1 MGTSIFSIGVSGLN
15 AAQGALTVTSH
26 NISNVN
32 TAGYTRQ
39 VTQQA
44 ARYPQSA
51 SYGFIGQGVDL
62 THVNRVYDDYLTQQV
77 QSAQATDSYYSGQL
91 DFLKQVDSLMAD
103 STVGV
108 SPSLQDFFGSL
119 QTLSSDPSAIPSRQ
133 TAINNAQ
140 ALATKFRTL
149 DGQLQ
154 EMASGVSTRIK
165 ASVDTI
171 NGLASQI
178 ADLNQRISGLTVKTS
193 GGTTLSAPND
203 LLDQRDQAIL
213 ELNKQVKASVVPQSD
228 GSYSVFI
235 GNGQTLVLG
244 NQANQ
249 LATQPDPAD
258 PQQLQLVYQSTSGSN
273 TVIPTSL
280 IQGGALGG
288 LFSFRDGALTEAQT
302 RLGNLAIDFATAIN
316 YQQQLGLDL
325 NGQPGLPLFTDLSAY
340 ASDPRGAASALQVTM
355 SDPKGIAAASNL
367 KPDNPAVI
375 STATGLAFNG
385 LTISAVYSTLP
396 GNYGW
401 SSAGAPDVTDHP
413 SYNLTSLS
421 IDSTTKTATVVNGA
435 VVTTYNVVPE
445 PNVDN
450 GYKLVSGSPAVDAGI
465 AFSLSGPLPSGLTL
479 SVVPNAA
486 PIGKGDN
493 TNLLAMAKLQTRPLV
508 DDERAN
514 TSSSLT
520 SFASHYASMVSYV
533 GSVTNE
539 ATVSSTAQSNVLQ
552 EAQTARDR
560 ISAVNLD
567 EEAANLIKYQ
577 QAYQASSKVIQIAQ
591 QLFSSLLQMN

>member
-119 QTLSSDPSAIPSRQ
+119 QTLSADPSSLPSRQ
-133 TAINNAQ
+133 AAVNKAQ

-154 EMASGVSTRIK
+154 EMASGVNTRIK
-165 ASVDTI
+165 ASVDSI

-178 ADLNQRISGLTVKTS
+178 ADLNHRIAALTVKTAS
-193 GGTTLSAPND
+193 GTTTNAPND

-244 NQANQ
+244 SVANQ
-249 LATQPDPAD
+249 LDTQPDPTN
-258 PQQLQLVYQSTSGSN
+258 PQQLQLVYKSTNGSN

-280 IQGGALGG
+280 VQGGALGG
-288 LFSFRDGALTEAQT
+288 ILDFRDNALTNART
-302 RLGNLAIDFATAIN
+302 RLGNLAIDFAAAMN

-325 NGQPGLPLFTDLSAY
+325 NGQQGQPLFTDLSSY
-340 ASDPRGAASALQVTM
+340 AANPQGAASALQVIMT
-355 SDPKGIAAASNL
+355 DPSGLAAASNL
-367 KPDNPAVI
+367 KAGAQVVTSSGSVLSI
-375 STATGLAFNG
+375 SK
-385 LTISAVYSTLP
+385 VYSTLP
-396 GNYGW
+396 GDYGW
-401 SSAGAPDVTDHP
+401 SSASAAGAPNVTTHP
-413 SYNLTSLS
+413 SSNLTSLT
-421 IDSTTKTATVVNGA
+421 IDSTAMTATVVNGA
-435 VVTTYNVVPE
+435 GTTTYNVVAD

-465 AFSLSGPLPSGLTL
+465 AFSLSGPLTSGLTL

-508 DDERAN
+508 DDDRTDT
-514 TSSSLT
+514 TSTLT

-552 EAQTARDR
+552 EVQTARDR

-591 QLFSSLLQMN
+591 QIFSSLLQMN

>member
-288 LFSFRDGALTEAQT
+288 LFDFRDNTLTEART

-325 NGQPGLPLFTDLSAY
+325 NGQPGQPLFTDLSAY

-355 SDPKGIAAASNL
+355 TDPKGLATASNL
-367 KPDNPAVI
+367 KPGSPAV
-375 STATGLAFNG
+375 SPTGSG
-385 LTISAVYSTLP
+385 LTISGVYSTLP

-401 SSAGAPDVTDHP
+401 SSASAAGAPDVTAHP

-421 IDSTTKTATVVNGA
+421 IDSTTMTATVVNGA
-435 VVTTYNVVPE
+435 GPTTYNVVPQ
-445 PNVDN
+445 PNVEN

-465 AFSLSGPLPSGLTL
+465 AFKLSGQLTTGLTL

-486 PIGKGDN
+486 PIGAGDN
-493 TNLLAMAKLQTRPLV
+493 ANLLEMTKLQTRPLV
-508 DDERAN
+508 DDDRAD

-539 ATVSSTAQSNVLQ
+539 VAVTSTAQTNVLQ
-552 EAQTARDR
+552 EAQKARDA
-560 ISAVNLD
+560 ISGVNLD

-591 QLFSSLLQMN
+591 QLFSSLLQIG